1 MIEESSMKK
10 VVLAA
15 LLTCVALAPGLPL
28 VSFAQDAQAAPAAA
42 PGQVQMPDAEYQVYN
57 NANTQT
63 DPKAKAAGLEA
74 YLTQFPNSGVKL
86 DVLGTL
92 ITTYAAVPDNAKAVD
107 AANRALQLDP
117 NNLPALTYAAA
128 LEKRIADAATDPA
141 AKQAALDAAAG
152 YAQKGLAA
160 TKPAAM
166 SDADFKTQQTA
177 AAPYFYSAIGAD
189 AIAKKDMAGAITAYK
204 QELTSVPLAQT
215 EDPKQGQLPDTY
227 QLALAYWQSTPPD
240 FLSCAFYAARFV
252 DYAPEPFKGQVAPT
266 AKYCYKKY
274 HGADDGYDKLAQIAM
289 ANLFP
294 PADLASTITPAPT
307 PAQIIAGVLKDTP
320 IDQLAT
326 SDKENILQNGTP
338 DQVSTVWNSMKGK
351 SYQFPDLLVI
361 ASTPQQVQVA
371 ASDDAKQS
379 KTADFTF
386 NMTAPEAVPDL
397 PAHATPAQKLAYKR
411 KQAAADK
418 QAAAIAAA
426 TAVGQTVTLSG
437 TFDSYTP
444 KPFMITLTDGAVILP
459 AATKTPAKAPVA
471 HHTTPHRAQ

>member
-1 MIEESSMKK
+1 MKK

-15 LLTCVALAPGLPL
+15 LLTCVALAAGLPL

-74 YLTQFPNSGVKL
+74 YLTQFPNSAVKL
-86 DVLGTL
+86 DVLLTL
-92 ITTYAAVPDNAKAVD
+92 ITTYASVPDPAKAVD
-107 AANRALQLDP
+107 AADKVLQLDP
-117 NNLPALTYAAA
+117 SNLRALTYATA
-128 LEKRIADAATDPA
+128 LEKQMAGAATDPA

-160 TKPAAM
+160 TKPATM
-166 SDADFKTQQTA
+166 SDADFKTLQNA
-177 AAPYFYSAIGAD
+177 AYPIFYNALGADDLGKKDDAD
-189 AIAKKDMAGAITAYK
+189 AIDSLKK
-204 QELTSVPLAQT
+204 ELAFVPVAQT
-215 EDPKQGQLPDTY
+215 EDPKQLELQDTY
-227 QLALAYWQSTPPD
+227 YLATAYLGSTPPD
-240 FLSCAFYAARFV
+240 YLDCAFYAARFTN
-252 DYAPEPFKGQVAPT
+252 YAPEPFKSQVAAT

-289 ANLFP
+289 ANVFP
-294 PADLASTITPAPT
+294 PTDLATTITPAPT
-307 PAQIIAGVLKDTP
+307 PAQIIAGVLKVTP

-386 NMTAPEAVPDL
+386 NMTAPEALPDL

-459 AATKTPAKAPVA
+459 EAKPTPRAAAG
-471 HHTTPHRAQ
+471 HHTPPHRAQ